1 MFASFRV
8 QLRPPSRVRT
18 PSAVLLPAAILV
30 LFALP
35 ACEPGPAEIPE
46 EGEVAELILT
56 DARIYTL
63 AWGEPASDGTPA
75 EDAPWQGGSGWTP
88 DAEAVA
94 MAGGR
99 ILTVG
104 SAADVEAFRGSE
116 TEVLELDGAVVIP
129 GIVDSHA
136 HILSLGNSLFQ
147 VDLVGVGTEEE
158 AVERV
163 VVRAREVPEGSWIVG
178 RGWDEGAWANRYPD
192 RRLLSE
198 AVPDHPV
205 LLRGLHGFATWA
217 NDRALEAAGITAETE
232 APTGGEILVD
242 DDGEPTGVFLNRAV
256 TLMDDAVPPLTRE
269 EVRARVEAALE
280 TMASS
285 GYVGLHDAGT
295 QTNVLDVLHEMEAEG
310 ALPIRVYAMLNVRDE
325 ELARAWL
332 ERGPSDDPESFLR
345 VRSVKAYYDA
355 ALGSR
360 GARLLEDYSDQP
372 GHRGISGE
380 GYGFNQELV
389 AELMEAGFQVGIHA
403 IGDAGNREVLDFI
416 QGVAEAH
423 PSILE
428 NRHRIEHA
436 QVVHPDD
443 FPRFGE
449 LEVVASMEPP
459 HAVEDKAWAE
469 DRLGPERIRGAYAW
483 RTLRE
488 HGAHLTFNSDLP
500 GSDWNIFYGL
510 HAGITR
516 RDRDL
521 EPPEGWYP
529 NEALTSEETVRAYTS
544 WTARAAFLEDR
555 TGVIEAGRWADLTVM
570 DVDPFQ
576 LGETSPG
583 EILDGRVLATIVAGR
598 VVWVDER

>member
-1 MFASFRV
+1 MVFLS
-8 QLRPPSRVRT
+8 
-18 PSAVLLPAAILV
+18 VLLLCLPV
-30 LFALP
+30 LSG
-35 ACEPGPAEIPE
+35 CEAGPDQVDRET
-46 EGEVAELILT
+46 AELILT

-63 AWGEPASDGTPA
+63 AWGEPALDGTPA
-75 EDAPWQGGSGWTP
+75 PDAPWDEGSGWTP

-99 ILTVG
+99 ILGVG
-104 SAADVEAFRGSE
+104 SAGDMEAFRGPD
-116 TEVLELDGAVVIP
+116 TQVMELDGAVVIP

-147 VDLVGVGTEEE
+147 VDLVGVETEEE

-163 VVRAREVPEGSWIVG
+163 VTQASEVPEGSWIQG
-178 RGWDEGAWANRYPD
+178 RGWDEGAWAGRYPD
-192 RRLLSE
+192 RTLLSA

-217 NDRALEAAGITAETE
+217 NDRALDAAGITAETE
-232 APTGGEILVD
+232 APTGGEILRD

-256 TLMDDAVPPLTRE
+256 TLMDDAVPALTPE

-280 TMASS
+280 TMAAS

-295 QTNVLDVLHEMEAEG
+295 QANVMEVLHEMETEG
-310 ALPIRVYAMLNVRDE
+310 ALPIRVYSMLNVRDE
-325 ELARAWL
+325 ELARSWL

-380 GYGFNQELV
+380 GYGFNEGLV
-389 AELMEAGFQVGIHA
+389 ADLMHAGFQVGIHA

-416 QGVAEAH
+416 EGVANDD
-423 PSILE
+423 PSVLE

-443 FPRFGE
+443 FSRFGE
-449 LEVVASMEPP
+449 LRIVASMEPP

-469 DRLGPERIRGAYAW
+469 DRLGPDRIRGAYAW

-488 HGAHLTFNSDLP
+488 NGAYLTFNSDLP
-500 GSDWNIFYGL
+500 GSDWDIFYGL
-510 HAGITR
+510 HAGMTR
-516 RDRDL
+516 RDRDQ

-529 NEALTSEETVRAYTS
+529 EEALTPEETVRAYTS
-544 WTARAAFLEDR
+544 WTAHAAFLEER
-555 TGVIEAGRWADLTVM
+555 TGVIAPGRWADVTVL
-570 DVDPFQ
+570 DLDPFQ
-576 LGETSPG
+576 LGQTATR

-598 VVWVDER
+598 VVWEDR

>member
-1 MFASFRV
+1 MVFLS
-8 QLRPPSRVRT
+8 
-18 PSAVLLPAAILV
+18 VLLLCLPV
-30 LFALP
+30 LSG
-35 ACEPGPAEIPE
+35 CEAGPDQVDRET
-46 EGEVAELILT
+46 AELILT

-63 AWGEPASDGTPA
+63 AWGEPALDGTPA
-75 EDAPWQGGSGWTP
+75 PDAPWDEGSGWTP

-99 ILTVG
+99 ILGVG
-104 SAADVEAFRGSE
+104 SAGDMEAFRGPD
-116 TEVLELDGAVVIP
+116 TQVMELDGAVVIP

-147 VDLVGVGTEEE
+147 VDLVGVETEEE

-163 VVRAREVPEGSWIVG
+163 VTQASEVPEGSWIQG
-178 RGWDEGAWANRYPD
+178 RGWDEGAWAGRYPD
-192 RRLLSE
+192 RTLLSA

-217 NDRALEAAGITAETE
+217 NDRALDAAGITAETE
-232 APTGGEILVD
+232 APTGGEILRD

-256 TLMDDAVPPLTRE
+256 TLMDDAVPALTPE

-280 TMASS
+280 TMAAS

-295 QTNVLDVLHEMEAEG
+295 QANVMEVLHEMETEG
-310 ALPIRVYAMLNVRDE
+310 ALPIRVYSMLNVRDE
-325 ELARAWL
+325 ELARSWL

-380 GYGFNQELV
+380 GYGFNEGLV
-389 AELMEAGFQVGIHA
+389 ADLMHAGFQVGIHA

-416 QGVAEAH
+416 EGVANDD
-423 PSILE
+423 PSVLE

-443 FPRFGE
+443 FSRFGE
-449 LEVVASMEPP
+449 LRIVASMEPP

-469 DRLGPERIRGAYAW
+469 DRLGPDRIRGAYAW

-488 HGAHLTFNSDLP
+488 NGAYLTFNSDLP
-500 GSDWNIFYGL
+500 GSDWDIFYGL
-510 HAGITR
+510 HAGMTR
-516 RDRDL
+516 RDRDQ

-529 NEALTSEETVRAYTS
+529 EEALTPEETVRAYTS
-544 WTARAAFLEDR
+544 WTAHAAFLEER
-555 TGVIEAGRWADLTVM
+555 TGVIAPGRWADVTVL
-570 DVDPFQ
+570 DLDPFQ
-576 LGETSPG
+576 LGQTATG

-598 VVWVDER
+598 VVWEDR

>member
-1 MFASFRV
+1 M
-8 QLRPPSRVRT
+8 
-18 PSAVLLPAAILV
+18 VLLSV
-30 LFALP
+30 LLLCLP
-35 ACEPGPAEIPE
+35 VLSGCEAGPDQVDRET
-46 EGEVAELILT
+46 AELILT

-63 AWGEPASDGTPA
+63 AWGEPALDGTPA
-75 EDAPWQGGSGWTP
+75 QDAPWDEGSGWTP

-94 MAGGR
+94 MAGGQ
-99 ILTVG
+99 ILGVG
-104 SAADVEAFRGSE
+104 SAGDMEAFRG
-116 TEVLELDGAVVIP
+116 TDTQVMELDGAVVIP

-147 VDLVGVGTEEE
+147 VDLVGVETAEE

-163 VVRAREVPEGSWIVG
+163 VAQASEVPQGSWIQG
-178 RGWDEGAWANRYPD
+178 RGWDEGAWAGRYPD
-192 RRLLSE
+192 RGLLSD

-217 NDRALEAAGITAETE
+217 NDRALDAAGITAETE
-232 APTGGEILVD
+232 APTGGEILRD

-256 TLMDDAVPPLTRE
+256 TLMDDAVPALTHG
-269 EVRARVEAALE
+269 EVRARVEAALG
-280 TMASS
+280 TMAAS

-295 QTNVLDVLHEMEAEG
+295 QANVMEVLHEMEAEG
-310 ALPIRVYAMLNVRDE
+310 ALPIRIYSMLNVRDE
-325 ELARAWL
+325 ELARSWL

-360 GARLLEDYSDQP
+360 GARLLEDYSDEP

-380 GYGFNQELV
+380 GYGFNEGLV
-389 AELMEAGFQVGIHA
+389 ADLMHAGFQVGIHA

-416 QGVAEAH
+416 EGVANDH
-423 PSILE
+423 PSALE

-443 FPRFGE
+443 FSRFGE
-449 LEVVASMEPP
+449 LRIVASMEPP

-469 DRLGPERIRGAYAW
+469 DRLGPDRIRGAYAW

-488 HGAHLTFNSDLP
+488 NGAHLTFNSDLP
-500 GSDWNIFYGL
+500 GSDWDIFYGL
-510 HAGITR
+510 HAGMTR
-516 RDRDL
+516 RDRDQ

-529 NEALTSEETVRAYTS
+529 EEALTPEETVRAYTS
-544 WTARAAFLEDR
+544 WTAHAAFLEER
-555 TGVIEAGRWADLTVM
+555 TGVIAPGRWADLTVL
-570 DVDPFQ
+570 DLDPFQ

-583 EILDGRVLATIVAGR
+583 EILDGRILATIIAGR
-598 VVWVDER
+598 VVWEDR

>member
-1 MFASFRV
+1 MVFLS
-8 QLRPPSRVRT
+8 
-18 PSAVLLPAAILV
+18 VLLLCLPV
-30 LFALP
+30 LSG
-35 ACEPGPAEIPE
+35 CEAGPDQVDRET
-46 EGEVAELILT
+46 AELILT

-63 AWGEPASDGTPA
+63 AWGEPALDGTPA
-75 EDAPWQGGSGWTP
+75 PDAPWDEGSGWTP

-99 ILTVG
+99 ILGVG
-104 SAADVEAFRGSE
+104 SAGDMEAFRGPD
-116 TEVLELDGAVVIP
+116 TQVMELDGAVVIP

-147 VDLVGVGTEEE
+147 VDLVGVETEEE

-163 VVRAREVPEGSWIVG
+163 VTQASEVPEGLWIQG
-178 RGWDEGAWANRYPD
+178 RGWDEGAWAGRYPD
-192 RRLLSE
+192 RTLLSA

-217 NDRALEAAGITAETE
+217 NDRALDAAGITAETE
-232 APTGGEILVD
+232 APTGGEILRD

-256 TLMDDAVPPLTRE
+256 TLMDDAVPALTPE

-280 TMASS
+280 TMAAS

-295 QTNVLDVLHEMEAEG
+295 QANVMEVLHEMETEG
-310 ALPIRVYAMLNVRDE
+310 ALPIRVYSMLNVRDE
-325 ELARAWL
+325 ELARSWL

-380 GYGFNQELV
+380 GYGFNEGLV
-389 AELMEAGFQVGIHA
+389 ADLMHAGFQVGIHA

-416 QGVAEAH
+416 EGVANDD
-423 PSILE
+423 PSVLE

-443 FPRFGE
+443 FSRFGE
-449 LEVVASMEPP
+449 LRIVASMEPP

-469 DRLGPERIRGAYAW
+469 DRLGPDRIRGAYAW

-488 HGAHLTFNSDLP
+488 NGAYLTFNSDLP
-500 GSDWNIFYGL
+500 GSDWDIFYGL
-510 HAGITR
+510 HAGMTR
-516 RDRDL
+516 RDRDQ

-529 NEALTSEETVRAYTS
+529 EEALTPEETVRAYTS
-544 WTARAAFLEDR
+544 WTAHAAFLEER
-555 TGVIEAGRWADLTVM
+555 TGVIAPGRWADVTVL
-570 DVDPFQ
+570 DLDPFQ
-576 LGETSPG
+576 LGQTATG

-598 VVWVDER
+598 VVWEDR

>member
-1 MFASFRV
+1 M
-8 QLRPPSRVRT
+8 
-18 PSAVLLPAAILV
+18 VLLSV
-30 LFALP
+30 LLLCLP
-35 ACEPGPAEIPE
+35 VLSGCEAGPDQVDRET
-46 EGEVAELILT
+46 AELILT

-63 AWGEPASDGTPA
+63 AWGEPALDGTPA
-75 EDAPWQGGSGWTP
+75 QDAPWDEGSGWTP

-94 MAGGR
+94 MAGGQ
-99 ILTVG
+99 ILGVG
-104 SAADVEAFRGSE
+104 SAGDMEAFRG
-116 TEVLELDGAVVIP
+116 TDTQVMELDGAVVIP

-147 VDLVGVGTEEE
+147 VDLVGVETAEE

-163 VVRAREVPEGSWIVG
+163 VAQASEVPQGSWIQG
-178 RGWDEGAWANRYPD
+178 RGWDEGAWAGRYPD
-192 RRLLSE
+192 RGLLSD

-217 NDRALEAAGITAETE
+217 NDRALDAAGITAETE
-232 APTGGEILVD
+232 APTGGEILRD

-256 TLMDDAVPPLTRE
+256 TLMDDAVPALTHG

-280 TMASS
+280 TMAAS

-295 QTNVLDVLHEMEAEG
+295 QANVMEVLHEMEAEG
-310 ALPIRVYAMLNVRDE
+310 ALPIRIYSMLNVRDE
-325 ELARAWL
+325 ELARSWL

-360 GARLLEDYSDQP
+360 GARLLEDYSDEP

-380 GYGFNQELV
+380 GYGFNEGLV
-389 AELMEAGFQVGIHA
+389 ADLMHAGFQVGIHA

-416 QGVAEAH
+416 EGVANDH
-423 PSILE
+423 PSALE

-443 FPRFGE
+443 FSRFGE
-449 LEVVASMEPP
+449 LRIVASMEPP

-469 DRLGPERIRGAYAW
+469 DRLGPDRIRGAYAW

-488 HGAHLTFNSDLP
+488 NGAHLTFNSDLP
-500 GSDWNIFYGL
+500 GSDWDIFYGL
-510 HAGITR
+510 HAGMTR
-516 RDRDL
+516 RDRDQ

-529 NEALTSEETVRAYTS
+529 EEALTPEETVRAYTS
-544 WTARAAFLEDR
+544 WTAHAAFLEER
-555 TGVIEAGRWADLTVM
+555 TGVIAPGRWADLTVL
-570 DVDPFQ
+570 DLDPFQ

-583 EILDGRVLATIVAGR
+583 EILDGRILATIIAGR
-598 VVWVDER
+598 VVWEDR